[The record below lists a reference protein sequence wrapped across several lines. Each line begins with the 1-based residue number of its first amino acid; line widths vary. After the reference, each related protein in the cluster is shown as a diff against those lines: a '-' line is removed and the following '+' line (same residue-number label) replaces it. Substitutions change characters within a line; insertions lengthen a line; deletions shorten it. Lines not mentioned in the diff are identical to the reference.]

1 MNDVKLIV
9 LDVDGT
15 LTDGG
20 IFYTESGDEIKQF
33 NVKDAIGILAC
44 EAVGKKCMVL
54 TGRKSAIVERR
65 AQDLHIEYVYQKVG
79 NKELFLKE
87 FMDQKG
93 YCSEDVLYIGDDLN
107 DFLAMKI
114 CGKVGCPADAAKEV
128 IDIADYISNCN
139 GGKGAVREIL
149 LNVLREE
156 GKYEQAIKILY
167 GNCVN

>member
-1 MNDVKLIV
+1 MQEVKLIV

-20 IFYTESGDEIKQF
+20 ILYTESGDEIKQF

-44 EAVGKKCMVL
+44 EAVGKKCMIL
-54 TGRKSAIVERR
+54 TGRQSSIVERR
-65 AQDLHIEYVYQKVG
+65 ANDLHIEYVYQKIG

-87 FMDQKG
+87 FMIQKG
-93 YCSEDVLYIGDDLN
+93 YCREDILYIGDDLN
-107 DFLAMKI
+107 DLLAMKI

-128 IDIADYISNCN
+128 IDIANYVSGYN

-149 LNVLREE
+149 LNVLHEE
-156 GKYEQAIKILY
+156 GKYEQAIKQLY